1 MASVYFLFLIS
12 GIRLC
17 RVRVSISVLVVCR
30 LSWQSVMSVCGN
42 DVRQG
47 FLFFELLSWSVMS
60 DCFCSV
66 VFPSVRRLNV
76 YITVFHVYHLL

>member
-1 MASVYFLFLIS
+1 MASVYFLFLIA

-17 RVRVSISVLVVCR
+17 RVRVSISVFMVCR
-30 LSWQSVMSVCGN
+30 LSWLSVMSVCGN

-60 DCFCSV
+60 DCFCAGVFSSV
-66 VFPSVRRLNV
+66 
-76 YITVFHVYHLL
+76 